1 MCDVEGYCYLPFLE
15 ETGYMPK
22 HKYSYG
28 AEIRNQ
34 IERAASHYGMSG
46 QFCTKVDSQV
56 WDDDLKHWTV
66 RMTRTTGKT
75 PESESL
81 TVYADFIFVAAGF
94 LAFPKIPKLPGW
106 KVFSEH
112 KHAFHT
118 SRWDYNYTGGSQ
130 SKPDLTNLKGK
141 RVAVVG
147 IGATAVQVV
156 PEFADWAAHVYVIQR
171 TPTYVGPRNQKS
183 TVEKEWENVAGEKG
197 WQHKRRT
204 NLNAYMSNS
213 TSGQG
218 PDLIQDGWTQAPAL
232 CGFLGSR
239 DMTVTSDQMLD
250 HIKALHEIDYPRT
263 EFLRKHV
270 EKEVENKEVAE
281 KLKPWYGSWCKRPAF
296 NDDYLQSFNKPNVTL
311 IDTNGRGLDEF
322 SENGIIFEG
331 NEYEIDVV
339 VLATGFVV
347 TNFLDP
353 AEKIDGL
360 LLGRNGV
367 SVSDYWKEEDSNV
380 LFGVAMPKFPNLL
393 GRLGRGSGSSYN
405 FTSMLEVDAKL
416 IAHVIKKAYE
426 QAEPGQKVVVEASE
440 EGAEEWSNEVAKRAA
455 FFGALLQC
463 TPGWYTL
470 EGAALQTESMDDK
483 TFVAKN
489 APWGSGPVDFQERI
503 EAYIAAGS
511 LRSFT
516 VKLVG

>member
-1 MCDVEGYCYLPFLE
+1 M
-15 ETGYMPK
+15 
-22 HKYSYG
+22 
-28 AEIRNQ
+28 
-34 IERAASHYGMSG
+34 
-46 QFCTKVDSQV
+46 
-56 WDDDLKHWTV
+56 
-66 RMTRTTGKT
+66 
-75 PESESL
+75 
-81 TVYADFIFVAAGF
+81 
-94 LAFPKIPKLPGW
+94 
-106 KVFSEH
+106 
-112 KHAFHT
+112 
-118 SRWDYNYTGGSQ
+118 
-130 SKPDLTNLKGK
+130 
-141 RVAVVG
+141 
-147 IGATAVQVV
+147 
-156 PEFADWAAHVYVIQR
+156 
-171 TPTYVGPRNQKS
+171 
-183 TVEKEWENVAGEKG
+183 
-197 WQHKRRT
+197 
-204 NLNAYMSNS
+204 
-213 TSGQG
+213 
-218 PDLIQDGWTQAPAL
+218 
-232 CGFLGSR
+232 
-239 DMTVTSDQMLD
+239 
-250 HIKALHEIDYPRT
+250 
-263 EFLRKHV
+263 
-270 EKEVENKEVAE
+270 
-281 KLKPWYGSWCKRPAF
+281 
-296 NDDYLQSFNKPNVTL
+296 TL

-367 SVSDYWKEEDSNV
+367 SVSDYWKGEDSNV

-470 EGAALQTESMDDK
+470 EGAALQTESIDDK

-511 LRSFT
+511 LRGFT
-516 VKLVG
+516 VKVVG